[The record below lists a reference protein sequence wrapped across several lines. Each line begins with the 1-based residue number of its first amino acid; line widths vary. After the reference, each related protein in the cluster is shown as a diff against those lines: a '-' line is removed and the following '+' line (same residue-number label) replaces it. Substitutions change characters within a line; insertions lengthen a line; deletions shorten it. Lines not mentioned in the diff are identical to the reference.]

1 MSQKINIV
9 DLGRMDYQSAWDFQ
23 KEFHNKVLLG
33 KEADTLFLVEH
44 EPVYTLGKNANNNN
58 LLKKA
63 NSNVKV
69 FNVERGGDITY
80 HGPGQLVGYPIL
92 DLHNYQKNISWFMRT
107 LESIL
112 IETLSSFG
120 IHANQKE
127 GLTGV
132 WVGDEKIGAQGVRI
146 SRWVTMHGFSLNVN
160 TDLSYFESIVP
171 CGIVNCEITSMKQL
185 LGNPQ
190 DMDLVKKRTVNA
202 FNKIIVSSAN
212 KMEAV

>member
-9 DLGRMDYQSAWDFQ
+9 DLGRMDYKSAWDFQ
-23 KEFHNKVLLG
+23 KEFHNKVLIG
-33 KEADTLFLVEH
+33 KETDTLFLVEH

-202 FNKIIVSSAN
+202 FNKIIVSSEN

>member
-9 DLGRMDYQSAWDFQ
+9 DLGRMDYKSAWDFQ
-23 KEFHNKVLLG
+23 KEFHNKVLIG
-33 KEADTLFLVEH
+33 KETDTLFLVEH

-112 IETLSSFG
+112 IETLSSFD

-160 TDLSYFESIVP
+160 TDLSYFDSIVP
-171 CGIVNCEITSMKQL
+171 CGIVNCGITSMKKL
-185 LGNPQ
+185 LGKPQ
-190 DMDLVKKRTVNA
+190 DMDLVKKSTVNA

>member
-132 WVGDEKIGAQGVRI
+132 WVGDGKIGAQGVRI

-202 FNKIIVSSAN
+202 FNKIIVSSEN

>member
-212 KMEAV
+212 KLEAV

>member
-44 EPVYTLGKNANNNN
+44 ESVYTLGKNANNNN

-202 FNKIIVSSAN
+202 FNKIIVSSEN

>member
-80 HGPGQLVGYPIL
+80 HGPGQLIGYPIINL
-92 DLHNYQKNISWFMRT
+92 NNYKKSISWYMRALEQVIIST
-107 LESIL
+107 LEQYDI
-112 IETLSSFG
+112 SSSRKDG
-120 IHANQKE
+120 M
-127 GLTGV
+127 TGV
-132 WVGDEKIGAQGVRI
+132 WVQDDKICAMGVRL
-146 SRWVTMHGFSLNVN
+146 SRWVSMHGFALNIEP
-160 TDLSYFESIVP
+160 DMEYYDGMIP
-171 CGIVNCEITSMKQL
+171 CGIQEFGITSLYEL
-185 LGNPQ
+185 LKENIDIYEVMNTTTQ
-190 DMDLVKKRTVNA
+190 N
-202 FNKIIVSSAN
+202 FFKIFKV
-212 KMEAV
+212 

>member
-202 FNKIIVSSAN
+202 FNKIIVSSEN
-212 KMEAV
+212 KLEAV

>member
-1 MSQKINIV
+1 M
-9 DLGRMDYQSAWDFQ
+9 
-23 KEFHNKVLLG
+23 
-33 KEADTLFLVEH
+33 
-44 EPVYTLGKNANNNN
+44 
-58 LLKKA
+58 
-63 NSNVKV
+63 
-69 FNVERGGDITY
+69 ERGGDITY

-112 IETLSSFG
+112 IETLSSFD

-160 TDLSYFESIVP
+160 TDLSYFDSIVP
-171 CGIVNCEITSMKQL
+171 CGIVNCGITSMKKL
-185 LGNPQ
+185 LGKPQ
-190 DMDLVKKRTVNA
+190 DMDLVKKSTVNA

>member
-146 SRWVTMHGFSLNVN
+146 SRWVTMHGVSLNVN

-202 FNKIIVSSAN
+202 FNKIIVSSEN

>member
-92 DLHNYQKNISWFMRT
+92 DLHNYQKSISWFMRT

-202 FNKIIVSSAN
+202 FNKIIVSSEN

>member
-132 WVGDEKIGAQGVRI
+132 WVGDGKIGAQGVRI

>member
-146 SRWVTMHGFSLNVN
+146 SRWVTMHGVSLNVN

-202 FNKIIVSSAN
+202 FNKIIVSSEN
-212 KMEAV
+212 KMEDV

>member
-9 DLGRMDYQSAWDFQ
+9 DLGRMDYKSAWDFQ
-23 KEFHNKVLLG
+23 KEFHNKVLIG
-33 KEADTLFLVEH
+33 KETDTLFLVEH

-58 LLKKA
+58 LPKKA

-112 IETLSSFG
+112 IETLSSFD

-160 TDLSYFESIVP
+160 TDLSYFDSIVP
-171 CGIVNCEITSMKQL
+171 CGIVNCGITSMKKL
-185 LGNPQ
+185 LGKPQ
-190 DMDLVKKRTVNA
+190 DMDLVKKSTVNA

>member
-9 DLGRMDYQSAWDFQ
+9 DLGRMDYKSAWDFQ
-23 KEFHNKVLLG
+23 KEFHNKVLIG
-33 KEADTLFLVEH
+33 KETDTLFLVEH

-202 FNKIIVSSAN
+202 FNKIIVSSEN
-212 KMEAV
+212 KLEAV

>member
-202 FNKIIVSSAN
+202 FNNIIVSSEN

>member
-33 KEADTLFLVEH
+33 KETDTLFLVEH

-63 NSNVKV
+63 NTNVKV

-92 DLHNYQKNISWFMRT
+92 DLHNYQKSISWFMRT

>member
-202 FNKIIVSSAN
+202 FNKIIVSSEN